1 MEIHTRSAEDAIT
14 AVVHTRRACRQTV
27 RVSIIKGTVF
37 VALIDDIF
45 CGAAMAKGH
54 DVLTVGR
61 LRNTITKQIITASK
75 TAGAACRETL
85 ISLMLQIVWLV
96 HLPRTC
102 AGL

>member
-45 CGAAMAKGH
+45 CGAAMDSMEYDMAKGH
-54 DVLTVGR
+54 DVLTVSRQG
-61 LRNTITKQIITASK
+61 NTIAK
-75 TAGAACRETL
+75 
-85 ISLMLQIVWLV
+85 
-96 HLPRTC
+96 
-102 AGL
+102 